1 MLNELR
7 KPDRKKTLKKTLVK
21 KGQPSIAL
29 GRVVVSPEKSNNL
42 PKNDMN
48 ISKPKPKSPCPTRRS
63 SSAVTEDNPKCITL
77 SVESGYSSSRS
88 ISVESKNS
96 LHSPRTRDE
105 IRFPSLSK
113 ISGSDSE
120 ESPYEM
126 VHDSTEKGLR
136 KIPESRT
143 IEKKRSSSPDVLSS
157 QNQSLQNPTL
167 LPEENP
173 SPSLLKKRFL
183 TADIQLEREK
193 RLNLALVKPLKKPP
207 PLFDAESDEKIEPAA
222 GSSSRSLQSERCST
236 ADIGS
241 EKKKKMSLA
250 VVKPSKKTPPIFE
263 VKREKKRESSSVSS
277 TEQSDS
283 GIDKRSV
290 NSKTQMNSNHEKKE
304 TNKTKDSNKKKVIHF
319 SIVRYISVSLF
330 QN

>member
-7 KPDRKKTLKKTLVK
+7 KPERKKTLKKTLVK

-42 PKNDMN
+42 SKNDMK

-63 SSAVTEDNPKCITL
+63 SSAVTEDNPRCITL

-88 ISVESKNS
+88 ISVESTNS
-96 LHSPRTRDE
+96 LHSPRTCDE

-120 ESPYEM
+120 ESPNEM
-126 VHDSTEKGLR
+126 VHDSTEKGLL
-136 KIPESRT
+136 KTPEGRT

-157 QNQSLQNPTL
+157 QSVQNPTL
-167 LPEENP
+167 LPEEDP
-173 SPSLLKKRFL
+173 SPSLLKERFS
-183 TADIQLEREK
+183 TTDIQLEREK
-193 RLNLALVKPLKKPP
+193 RLNLTLAKPLKKPP

-241 EKKKKMSLA
+241 EKKKKMGLA
-250 VVKPSKKTPPIFE
+250 VVKPSKKAPPIFE
-263 VKREKKRESSSVSS
+263 VKHEKKRESSSVSS

-290 NSKTQMNSNHEKKE
+290 NSKTQINSNHEKKE
-304 TNKTKDSNKKKVIHF
+304 TNKTKDSNKKKVILF